1 MSFNF
6 NLVFGFWSLVFDRDR
21 IKYTR
26 LNDKDQKNKDQNQ
39 IITMKKVLF
48 LFLISIFALPA
59 FAQTVKTQG
68 FQLPQ
73 FGVRLEPDKRLM
85 TVLATLEV
93 GGLETPLAAK
103 GTEFRQ
109 KLRNDLKGLNP
120 VLVQKIQLFI
130 KQYKNRYP
138 NRSDSDIIA
147 PFLSMSYTLSPVP
160 DLSEP
165 VRSADLP
172 GNVLDV
178 LDFSP
183 LVREFYRESAFRNNL
198 DSYVKDY
205 ETASIPMRK
214 STEEMVRELLD
225 YMHTKPQLSFAE
237 KFVVETKV
245 RGKTI
250 KNVETRERER
260 RFFIVPE
267 LLAPKGAVTFVNAG
281 DDYYAIVPPEVDL
294 ATSEVRRAYLQFVLD
309 PLILVNS
316 QEILGFKEGIRTLLD
331 ERRKTNPNISPDIFR
346 AVSRSLVTAV
356 DARQIEY
363 EKVAL
368 ATSQARQKIDLMKT
382 DDEKRSVSNEL
393 NELKQSFA
401 DETNLQLSESYESG
415 AVLAFYFAAQLK
427 GTEESGFDIASSLR
441 DIVLSLVPS
450 KELTRLTENA
460 DSRNRALEN
469 RKKTTV
475 VTKVIENPV
484 TVKLLEID
492 KTITAKNYTQADSEL
507 KKLLTEYPTE
517 SPRIY
522 YALGR
527 LASLSAENLP
537 KEEEEK
543 RNQKLVEAKVAYT
556 NVIRSATSN
565 TDPALISL
573 AYMNLGRIYE
583 FYDQNDYALKIYD
596 KVIEMGD
603 VSGGAF
609 AEALEAKA
617 RLTKK

>member
-1 MSFNF
+1 
-6 NLVFGFWSLVFDRDR
+6 
-21 IKYTR
+21 
-26 LNDKDQKNKDQNQ
+26 
-39 IITMKKVLF
+39 MKKVLF

-93 GGLETPLAAK
+93 GGLETPLATK

-130 KQYKNRYP
+130 KQYKSRYP
-138 NRSDSDIIA
+138 NKSDADIIA
-147 PFLSMSYTLSPVP
+147 PFISMSYTLSPVP
-160 DLSEP
+160 DLAEP

-183 LVREFYRESAFRNNL
+183 LVREFYRESTFRNNL
-198 DSYVKDY
+198 DSYIKDY
-205 ETASIPMRK
+205 ETASVPMRK

-245 RGKTI
+245 RGKMI
-250 KNVETRERER
+250 KNTETRERER

-309 PLILVNS
+309 PLILANS
-316 QEILGFKEGIRTLLD
+316 KEILGFKEGIRALLD
-331 ERRKTNPNISPDIFR
+331 ERRKTNPNISPDIFL
-346 AVSRSLVTAV
+346 AVSRSLVSAV

-382 DDEKRSVSNEL
+382 DDEKRAVSKEL
-393 NELKQSFA
+393 DDFKKSFA
-401 DETNLQLSESYESG
+401 DETALQLSESYESG

-441 DIVLSLVPS
+441 DIILSLVPS

-460 DSRNRALEN
+460 DSRQRALEN

-492 KTITAKNYTQADSEL
+492 KTITAKNYTQADKDL
-507 KKLLTEYPTE
+507 KSLLTEYPTE

-543 RNQKLVEAKVAYT
+543 RNQKLVEAKSAYT
-556 NVIRSATSN
+556 NVIRSATST

-603 VSGGAF
+603 ISGGAF
-609 AEALEAKA
+609 AEAMEAKA

>member
-1 MSFNF
+1 
-6 NLVFGFWSLVFDRDR
+6 
-21 IKYTR
+21 
-26 LNDKDQKNKDQNQ
+26 
-39 IITMKKVLF
+39 MKKVLF

-130 KQYKNRYP
+130 RQYKNRYP
-138 NRSDSDIIA
+138 NKSDSDIIA

-160 DLSEP
+160 DLAEP

-183 LVREFYRESAFRNNL
+183 LVREFYRESTFKNNL

-309 PLILVNS
+309 PLILANS
-316 QEILGFKEGIRTLLD
+316 KEILGFKEGIRTLLD
-331 ERRKTNPNISPDIFR
+331 ERRKMNPNISPDIFL

-382 DDEKRSVSNEL
+382 KEEKEAVFYEL
-393 NELKQSFA
+393 EAFKKSFA
-401 DETNLQLSESYESG
+401 DETALQLSESYESG

-450 KELTRLTENA
+450 KELTRLAENA
-460 DSRNRALEN
+460 DSRQRALEN

-543 RNQKLVEAKVAYT
+543 RNQKLVEAKSAYT
-556 NVIRSATSN
+556 NVIRSATST

-603 VSGGAF
+603 ISGGAF
-609 AEALEAKA
+609 AEALEAKT

>member
-1 MSFNF
+1 MRESKCAKSDSAVQF
-6 NLVFGFWSLVFDRDR
+6 
-21 IKYTR
+21 
-26 LNDKDQKNKDQNQ
+26 
-39 IITMKKVLF
+39 TMKKVLF
-48 LFLISIFALPA
+48 LLLIFVFALPA
-59 FAQTVKTQG
+59 FSQTVKTQG

-85 TVLATLEV
+85 TVLAALEAA
-93 GGLETPLAAK
+93 GLETPLAAK

-109 KLRNDLKGLNP
+109 RLRADLKGLNP
-120 VLVQKIQLFI
+120 DLVQRMQSFI
-130 KQYKNRYP
+130 KQFKSRYP
-138 NRSDSDIIA
+138 SKADDEIIA
-147 PFLSMSYTLSPVP
+147 PFISMAYTLSPVP
-160 DLSEP
+160 DLAEP

-183 LVREFYRESAFRNNL
+183 LVREFYRTSTFKNNL
-198 DSYVKDY
+198 DSYIKEY
-205 ETASIPMRK
+205 ETASLPMRR
-214 STEEMVRELLD
+214 STEDMVRELLD
-225 YMHTKPQLSFAE
+225 YLHTKPQLIFAE

-245 RGKTI
+245 RGKVV
-250 KNVETRERER
+250 KNTETRERER

-294 ATSEVRRAYLQFVLD
+294 GKSEVRRAYLQFVLD
-309 PLILVNS
+309 PLILANS
-316 QEILGFKEGIRTLLD
+316 KEILGFKEGIRALLD
-331 ERRKTNPNISPDIFR
+331 ERRKSNPNISPDIFL

-356 DARQIEY
+356 DARQTEY
-363 EKVAL
+363 QKVAL

-382 DDEKRSVSNEL
+382 EDEKLAVSNEL
-393 NELKQSFA
+393 KELKQSFA
-401 DETNLQLSESYESG
+401 DETALQLYSSYESG

-450 KELTRLTENA
+450 KEMNRLTENA
-460 DSRNRALEN
+460 DARNRALEN

-475 VTKVIENPV
+475 VSKVIENPV

-492 KTITAKNYTQADSEL
+492 KIITEKNYTQADADL
-507 KKLLTEYPTE
+507 KKLLSEYPTE

-522 YALGR
+522 YVIGR

-537 KEEEEK
+537 KEEEDK
-543 RNQKLVEAKVAYT
+543 RNQKLIEAKAAYT
-556 NVIRSATSN
+556 NVLRTATST
-565 TDPALISL
+565 TDPALVSQ

-583 FYDQNDYALKIYD
+583 FYDQTEYALKIYD
-596 KVIEMGD
+596 KVIEIGD